1 MVVHH
6 LAHVA
11 GVLTGNPRVLGQPVL
26 ALAGHAWDG
35 ADTLQAIGL
44 LSCLLL
50 SALANGAETALTS
63 LSRLRTRH
71 LLDQG
76 VKGSNQV
83 ALLIRDPNQFLSAI
97 LIVNSVAIIV
107 ASTLATLILVGLL
120 GDNLGAVIAP
130 IVTSAVVLV
139 VVEII
144 PKTLAIHTAEPTAL
158 RFARPVIGL
167 TTLLRPLIGLLR
179 AMTDLVMRLLG
190 IKPRTGPFVT
200 EDELISLVS
209 LSEQQG
215 VIEEEE
221 KEMIHGVIEF
231 EETMAKEVMVPRVRI
246 TAVQADLTVK
256 EAVDI
261 ALEKGRSRIPIYAE
275 SIDKV
280 TGIIYV
286 KDLLRALRDGQ
297 DDMSVRELGR
307 KPFEVP
313 ETKRVGDLFR
323 EFQARK
329 IHIAIVIDESGGT
342 AGIVTIEDLL
352 EEIVGE
358 IQDEYDKPG
367 SEPTI
372 EQIGPDAYVVDGR
385 IYLEDLEDEIHL
397 ALKSEDYDTLNG
409 FIIDRLEDLPTV
421 GAVIEVD
428 DEAVITVLS
437 VSNRHADKVQIKLL
451 AQPAPSEEHEP
462 REPSARD

>member
-1 MVVHH
+1 MVADL
-6 LAHVA
+6 LAHAA
-11 GVLTGNPRVLGQPVL
+11 GLTAGGAFGQPVL
-26 ALAGHAWDG
+26 ALAGHGWDSG
-35 ADTLQAIGL
+35 DTAQAVGL
-44 LSCLLL
+44 LACLIM

-63 LSRLRTRH
+63 ISRLRTRH

-76 VKGSNQV
+76 VKGSAIV
-83 ALLIRDPNQFLSAI
+83 ADLTRDPNQFLSAI

-120 GDNLGAVIAP
+120 GDSLGAVAAP
-130 IVTSAVVLV
+130 IITSAVVLV
-139 VVEII
+139 FVEII

-158 RFARPVIGL
+158 RFARPVTAL
-167 TTLLRPLIGLLR
+167 TTFLRPIISLLRSL
-179 AMTDLVMRLLG
+179 TNLVMRLLG

-215 VIEEEE
+215 VIEEDE

-231 EETMAKEVMVPRVRI
+231 EETMAREVMVPRVRI
-246 TAVQADLTVK
+246 TAVQADRTVK

-261 ALEKGRSRIPIYAE
+261 ALENGRSRIPVYAE

-286 KDLLRALRDGQ
+286 KDLLKAFRDGQ
-297 DDMSVRELGR
+297 QDMQVRELAR
-307 KPFEVP
+307 KAFEVP

-323 EFQARK
+323 EFQAMK

-342 AGIVTIEDLL
+342 AGLVTIEDLL

-372 EQIGPDAYVVDGR
+372 ERTGPDEFVVDGR
-385 IYLEDLEDEIHL
+385 INLEDLDDEIDL
-397 ALKSEDYDTLNG
+397 ELKSEDYDTLNG
-409 FIIDRLEDLPTV
+409 FIIDRLEELPTV
-421 GAVIEVD
+421 GAEIQVD
-428 DEAVITVLS
+428 GQAVIKVLS
-437 VSNRHADKVQIKLL
+437 VANRHADKVLIKRL
-451 AQPAPSEEHEP
+451 ARSTGDVEQEIPERTS
-462 REPSARD
+462 RD